1 MSELDIKII
10 GAGPAGLVAGL
21 KFLEA
26 GFYPTIIEKQQVI
39 VSTLCGE
46 GLSHDTISRVP
57 FKDWSEYA
65 PSTFDYA
72 TFIFPNGT
80 KSYVKK
86 KCHTMDRTSWFRA
99 MAKEFEKRG
108 GHLQL
113 GTKVNDVKDLKY
125 DLLIGAD
132 GPLSTVS
139 KYVGNKSANMT
150 GVQTRLK
157 LDYKHDGMEF
167 FIDKRFSQE
176 YSWVFAKGGIFN
188 VGVLGDMKQLD
199 AFVKHMGF
207 EKAEVV
213 DRLGYNI
220 PFFGTKVQRD
230 NVILTGDAAGI
241 TNPLTKGGMAAAIFA
256 AEIIVD
262 CVKEGKINEYESRI
276 MNHPIMSPVYK
287 DALQYYRELTNE
299 ELNKVGNLVNGM
311 DLTNLSKLFKAKLLL
326 AGLLKPK
333 KLKTIMKA
341 SSLANKYSW

>member
-10 GAGPAGLVAGL
+10 GAGPAGLVTGL
-21 KFLEA
+21 KLLEA
-26 GFYPTIIEKQQVI
+26 GFYPTIIEKQEVI

-46 GLSHDTISRVP
+46 GLSHDTISHVP

-72 TFIFPNGT
+72 TFIFPNGA
-80 KSYVKK
+80 KAYVKK
-86 KCHTMDRTSWFRA
+86 KCHSMDRTAWFRA

-113 GTKVNDVKDLKY
+113 GTKVNDIKDLKY

-139 KYVGNKSANMT
+139 KFVGNKSENMT

-157 LDYKHDGMEF
+157 VDYKHDGMEF
-167 FIDKRFSQE
+167 FLDKNFSQE

-199 AFVKHMGF
+199 AFVKHLGF

-220 PFFGTKVQRD
+220 PFFGTKMQRD

-241 TNPLTKGGMAAAIFA
+241 TNPLTKGGMAAAIYA
-256 AEIIVD
+256 AGIIVD
-262 CVKEGKINEYESRI
+262 CVKEVKIAEYEQRVFA
-276 MNHPIMSPVYK
+276 HPIMAPVYK
-287 DALQYYRELTNE
+287 DALKYFRELTNE
-299 ELNKVGNLVNGM
+299 YLSKAGNFLNGKNLS
-311 DLTNLSKLFKAKLLL
+311 NLSKLDKAKLLL
-326 AGLLKPK
+326 AGMMNPG
-333 KLKTIMKA
+333 KLKTIMGA
-341 SSLANKYSW
+341 TRYAN